1 MSRVQLACLPTL
13 SRSHWWLDRKPNW
26 NNSFQISIY
35 SVWSQKFCG
44 GVGADQWT
52 HQKKSKW
59 GKSWHRR
66 KREGAPMD
74 PWHLCRRPSR
84 QRELGGVLWLGIQ
97 KGIAWLQQKI
107 WDVVCTLH
115 LWKCYGNLLIMH
127 LDLPLWVEEMCLFF
141 VLVFFFFY
149 FCLPSTDISQRP
161 KTGGPQIPP
170 CTLWFSVKG
179 SAVGITRLCGLT
191 PSACIQQVIY
201 KYAKQSEKQ
210 VGING
215 HGNQS

>member
-84 QRELGGVLWLGIQ
+84 QRELGGVPWLGIQ

-141 VLVFFFFY
+141 VLVFFSFTFACQAQIFPRGQRQVVHKSRPALFDSVWKAVRLGSHAY
-149 FCLPSTDISQRP
+149 VGLPPLPASSR
-161 KTGGPQIPP
+161 
-170 CTLWFSVKG
+170 
-179 SAVGITRLCGLT
+179 
-191 PSACIQQVIY
+191 
-201 KYAKQSEKQ
+201 
-210 VGING
+210 
-215 HGNQS
+215 